1 MVRFAIHPVAGRL
14 PGHMNVLL
22 AEADVPYDQLYDLD
36 QINGEFQNA
45 DVAIVLGA
53 NDVAN
58 PAANKD
64 PNSPI
69 AGMPVLNVWDAQTV
83 FVIKRSLSAGYAGI
97 KNELFEMDNSLMC
110 FGDAKKFL
118 EDLVSELK
126 DL

>member
-1 MVRFAIHPVAGRL
+1 
-14 PGHMNVLL
+14 MNVLL
-22 AEADVPYDQLYDLD
+22 AEADVPYEQLFELD
-36 QINGEFQNA
+36 AINGEFSNT

-69 AGMPVLNVWDAQTV
+69 AGMPVLNVWDAQTC

-97 KNELFEMDNSLMC
+97 KNELFELENTLMC

-118 EDLVSELK
+118 EELIAELK
-126 DL
+126 EQ